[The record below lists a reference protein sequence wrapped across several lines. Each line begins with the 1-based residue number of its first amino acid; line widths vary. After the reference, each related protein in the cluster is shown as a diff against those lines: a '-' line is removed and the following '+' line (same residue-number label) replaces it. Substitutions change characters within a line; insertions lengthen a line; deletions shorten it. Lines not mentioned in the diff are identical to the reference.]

1 VSAIDHAMDH
11 LAGELG
17 RAPSPD
23 DRRVA
28 ADVLSSAVGAFD
40 ALAGGD
46 VERAAASAVNV
57 GLALIPTDV
66 PKDLRLAIGV
76 LAEMAIG
83 LLARDRRVVEVVVEP
98 DAEASVEIVD
108 LVAGV

>member
-1 VSAIDHAMDH
+1 M
-11 LAGELG
+11 
-17 RAPSPD
+17 
-23 DRRVA
+23 
-28 ADVLSSAVGAFD
+28 
-40 ALAGGD
+40 
-46 VERAAASAVNV
+46 
-57 GLALIPTDV
+57 GLALIPGDV

-108 LVAGV
+108 